1 MFEVKFSVAWQAR
14 AIRWRHSFGALSES
28 EYFFVIV
35 VNNAVEKKTPTRM
48 NFAKIGKELGLY
60 MESYWSTQKGL
71 EVRLEKMDKLLC
83 DVYSE
88 VKKMNNRVD
97 TGRD

>member
-1 MFEVKFSVAWQAR
+1 
-14 AIRWRHSFGALSES
+14 
-28 EYFFVIV
+28 
-35 VNNAVEKKTPTRM
+35 M

-97 TGRD
+97 TGRDYSFFSFTIIQNSLFFSSYREPYFS